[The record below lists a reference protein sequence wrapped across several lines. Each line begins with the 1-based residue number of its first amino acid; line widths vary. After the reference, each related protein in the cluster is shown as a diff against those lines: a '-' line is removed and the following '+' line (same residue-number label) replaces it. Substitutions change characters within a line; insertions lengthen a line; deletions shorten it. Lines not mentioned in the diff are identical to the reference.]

1 MNTRTPTSPITS
13 LTGSIFTRPTFARFG
28 LALIAGGL
36 IGAAVVGTRGP
47 MLPTASALSAAPVE
61 PAKESKPIT
70 ITTTGRGSVDRA
82 PDRAV
87 IFLGAVAQAKGS
99 KDAQA
104 KLNEVMARVI
114 EEVKGASP
122 EAVVQTV
129 GVALEP
135 VYDYSKRKA
144 GAPPTIVGY
153 RASNRVKVRV
163 DDLAL
168 AGEVIDAAIKAGA
181 NNVSGISFELK
192 DDRDARNQALREAAQ
207 KSRADADALAA
218 ALGLRITGVMESTT
232 GAPAVIPVW
241 RSYEVMASAAPAAA
255 EPTPVEPGQI
265 SVGADITVIYRAE
278 PR

>member
-1 MNTRTPTSPITS
+1 MTTNRNGGTWNVS
-13 LTGSIFTRPTFARFG
+13 RPALLGAG
-28 LALIAGGL
+28 LALLAGGM
-36 IGAAVVGTRGP
+36 IGAAMMRPGVAI
-47 MLPTASALSAAPVE
+47 LPTASARLSMAPE
-61 PAKESKPIT
+61 PTSTNKPTT
-70 ITTTGRGSVDRA
+70 ITSSGRGAVDRA

-87 IFLGAVAQAKGS
+87 VFLGAVAQAKGS

-122 EAVVQTV
+122 DAVVQTV
-129 GVALEP
+129 GLVLEP

-144 GAPPTIVGY
+144 GTPPTIVGY

-192 DDRDARNQALREAAQ
+192 DDRDARNEALREAAL
-207 KSRADADALAA
+207 KSRADAEALAA
-218 ALGLRITGVMESTT
+218 ALGLRITGVVESTI
-232 GAPAVIPVW
+232 GSPQVMPVW
-241 RSYEVMASAAPAAA
+241 RSYEVMASAAPAA
-255 EPTPVEPGQI
+255 EPTPIEPGQI
-265 SVGADITVIYRAE
+265 SVSADVTVIYKAE